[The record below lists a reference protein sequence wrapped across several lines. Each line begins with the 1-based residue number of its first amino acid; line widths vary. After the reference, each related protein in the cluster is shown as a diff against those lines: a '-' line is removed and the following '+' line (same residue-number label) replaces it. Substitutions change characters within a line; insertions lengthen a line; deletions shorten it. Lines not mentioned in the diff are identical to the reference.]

1 MKLEGARIGFLGDSI
16 TQGVGV
22 TCEANTFHQ
31 LIGVEQ
37 KLGWAHNFGISATR
51 IARQEGNSDWHPADL
66 DFCLRSA
73 VIPNDLDAVVI
84 FGGTNDY
91 GHGEATFGEKDS
103 FDVYTFYG
111 ALNTL
116 FTHFKEKA
124 PNTKVIFMT
133 PLHRLNENNPSFPEG
148 KVLKDYVDAIKEI
161 AANYDVHIIDLFDE
175 LDLDPADTELV
186 PDGLHPSDK
195 GHRVMADFITKKL
208 LEI

>member
-1 MKLEGARIGFLGDSI
+1 MILKGKTINILGDSI
-16 TQGVGV
+16 TEGVGAS
-22 TCEANTFHQ
+22 CEANRYTDVFAREFGAKVNNY
-31 LIGVEQ
+31 GVS
-37 KLGWAHNFGISATR
+37 GSR
-51 IARQEGNSDWHPADL
+51 IANQRMGTGERRDRH
-66 DFCLRSA
+66 FCMRMEEMDETA
-73 VIPNDLDAVVI
+73 DAVVV

-116 FTHFKEKA
+116 FTHFKENA

-161 AANYDVHIIDLFDE
+161 AANYDVHIIDLYE
-175 LDLDPADTELV
+175 EAPIDPADPEVV

-195 GHRVMADFITKKL
+195 GHRIMADFITKKL

>member
-1 MKLEGARIGFLGDSI
+1 MKLEGARIGFMGDSI
-16 TQGVGV
+16 TEGVGTTGV
-22 TCEANTFHQ
+22 ANTFHQ
-31 LIGVEQ
+31 LIGVEH
-37 KLGWAHNFGISATR
+37 KLGLAHNFGISATR
-51 IARQEGNSDWHPADL
+51 IARQKTNSDWHPADM
-66 DFCLRSA
+66 DFCLRA
-73 VIPNDLDAVVI
+73 NVIPDDLDAIVI

-91 GHGEATFGEKDS
+91 GHGEAKFGEKDS

-133 PLHRLNENNPSFPEG
+133 PLHRLNENNPSSPEG